1 MADVAIPEKPDVVI
15 IPFHGE
21 SIYGLNVDGELE
33 IILKPIIDRLGLDYW
48 AQIQKL
54 RNRSWAALASRQ
66 VQVPGQ
72 AQRREMLTCSV
83 QTFAMML
90 ATVDENKVSADIKPK
105 LVMYQAECAKAIE
118 DYWTK
123 GKAVNPR
130 IPKQPSHAEVAWHMA
145 QALYGHEQ
153 RLDHIDGEVAE
164 LGARVDGIEQRNGW
178 YVALAY
184 AKINKLPRDT
194 KSLRRLGIEA
204 SRIARRDNVEPHQ
217 VPNEAYGFVNS
228 YPEEIW
234 REASAIFQRAG
245 R

>member
-1 MADVAIPEKPDVVI
+1 MADLAIPEKPDVVI

-21 SIYGLNVDGELE
+21 NVYGLNVDGELE

-130 IPKQPSHAEVAWHMA
+130 VPRQSSGAEVVLRMA
-145 QALYGHEQ
+145 QELYDQAQ
-153 RLDHIDGEVAE
+153 RIDRVEGEVTE
-164 LGARVDGIEQRNGW
+164 LGARVDGIEQRTGW
-178 YVALAY
+178 FVALAY
-184 AKINKLPRDT
+184 AKINGLPDDT
-194 KSLRRLGIEA
+194 ASLQRFGKEA
-204 SRIARRDNVEPHQ
+204 ARIARREGIAPKRAT
-217 VPNEAYGFVNS
+217 NERYGFVNS
-228 YPEEIW
+228 YPQEIW
-234 REASAIFQRAG
+234 REAAAIFQRADQ
-245 R
+245 